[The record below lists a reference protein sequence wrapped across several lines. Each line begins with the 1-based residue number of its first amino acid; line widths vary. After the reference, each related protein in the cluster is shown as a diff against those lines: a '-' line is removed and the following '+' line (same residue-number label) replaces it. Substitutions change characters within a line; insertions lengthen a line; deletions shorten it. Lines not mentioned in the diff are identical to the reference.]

1 MIQDDLAIDLKE
13 FIKILDENV
22 EILEDL
28 EQEVKNEV
36 EDEIEPDMNLV
47 ELIDMGD
54 DLAESSKLK
63 NAEEN
68 LMQRQDLY

>member
-1 MIQDDLAIDLKE
+1 MIQDDLTIDFKE

-22 EILEDL
+22 KILESI

>member
-22 EILEDL
+22 EMLEDL
-28 EQEVKNEV
+28 EQEVKNDV

-54 DLAESSKLK
+54 DLAESSKLR

>member
-28 EQEVKNEV
+28 EQEVKNDV
-36 EDEIEPDMNLV
+36 EDEIEPDMDLA

-54 DLAESSKLK
+54 DLAESSKLR